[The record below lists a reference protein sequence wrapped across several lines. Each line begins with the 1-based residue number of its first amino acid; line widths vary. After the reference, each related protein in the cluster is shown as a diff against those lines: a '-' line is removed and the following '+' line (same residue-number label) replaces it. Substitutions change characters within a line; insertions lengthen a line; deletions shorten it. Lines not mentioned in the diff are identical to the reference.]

1 MKRTGYDF
9 AFQFLGLAD
18 FRGVIAVDGHEL
30 EGTEELAT
38 QLIEVPAG
46 RNGRIARGTMEPIN
60 TIVEGPKDGRLL
72 GGRGLEKGF
81 PK

>member
-1 MKRTGYDF
+1 MKGTGYDF

-18 FRGVIAVDGHEL
+18 FGGVIAVDGHEL

-38 QLIEVPAG
+38 QLIGVPAG
-46 RNGRIARGTMEPIN
+46 GNGRIARGAMEPIN
-60 TIVEGPKDGRLL
+60 GIVEGLKHGRLL
-72 GGRGLEKGF
+72 GGRSLEEAF